1 MKKITMIVI
10 TVILI
15 FAGVNLTFGETV
27 SKNENVSYKEITISK
42 GDTLWNIS
50 EKYKNDGES
59 VKDYVNKI
67 MEFNNMKNDRINAGQ
82 KLIVIINS

>member
-1 MKKITMIVI
+1 MKKITMIII

-42 GDTLWNIS
+42 GDTLWDIS
-50 EKYKNDGES
+50 QKYKNDDES
-59 VKDYVNKI
+59 IKDYVNKI
-67 MEFNNMKNDRINAGQ
+67 MEFNNMKSDRINAGQ

>member
-15 FAGVNLTFGETV
+15 FAGVNLTFGKTV

-42 GDTLWNIS
+42 GDTLWDIS
-50 EKYKNDGES
+50 QKYKNDDES

-67 MEFNNMKNDRINAGQ
+67 MEFNNMKSDRINAGQ

>member
-1 MKKITMIVI
+1 MKKITMIII

-15 FAGVNLTFGETV
+15 FVGVNLTFGETV

-42 GDTLWNIS
+42 GDTLWDIS
-50 EKYKNDGES
+50 QKYKNDDES
-59 VKDYVNKI
+59 IKDYVNKI
-67 MEFNNMKNDRINAGQ
+67 IEFNNMKSDRINAGQ

>member
-1 MKKITMIVI
+1 MKKITMIII

-15 FAGVNLTFGETV
+15 FVGVNLTFGETV

-42 GDTLWNIS
+42 GDTLWDIS
-50 EKYKNDGES
+50 QKYKNDDES
-59 VKDYVNKI
+59 IKDYVNKI
-67 MEFNNMKNDRINAGQ
+67 MEFNNMKSDRINAGQ

>member
-42 GDTLWNIS
+42 GDTLWDIS
-50 EKYKNDGES
+50 QKYKNDDES
-59 VKDYVNKI
+59 IKDYVNKI
-67 MEFNNMKNDRINAGQ
+67 MEFNNMKSDRINAGQ

>member
-42 GDTLWNIS
+42 GDTLWDIS
-50 EKYKNDGES
+50 QKYKNDDES

-67 MEFNNMKNDRINAGQ
+67 MEFNNMKSDRINAGQ